1 MLVLPAP
8 LWDRVV
14 AHCLDGYPLEA
25 CGLLAGEDGNVHE
38 VYPAGNAARSARVY
52 TVEPKDLLAAD
63 RAAEAAGW
71 SLIGVWHSH
80 THTMAYP
87 SPTDIDQAP
96 DPEWHYVLVSLRE
109 AEPVVRSYRIVGGQ
123 VQEEPVVTPALDRKQ
138 A

>member
-1 MLVLPAP
+1 M
-8 LWDRVV
+8 
-14 AHCLDGYPLEA
+14 
-25 CGLLAGEDGNVHE
+25 LAGQGESVRE
-38 VYPAGNAARSARVY
+38 VYPAGNAARSARLY

-96 DPEWHYVLVSLRE
+96 DPEWHYVLVSLRD
-109 AEPVVRSYRIVGGQ
+109 AEPVLRSYRIVGGR
-123 VQEEPVVTPALDRKQ
+123 VQEEPVLTPG
-138 A
+138 